1 LVQWLMLARKWSDYV
16 CDIEEFFETGPPS
29 VDVVIEASG
38 YVDNVSKIFRRMNA
52 NGRIVLMARSGAPL
66 TLDAIDHMITN
77 AMSISGSRGHLGGAF
92 AKILKLYE
100 NGRLPLNEI
109 VTDIVKGPEGLCD
122 LLRIPDKILMNNCK
136 VLVRLNG

>member
-1 LVQWLMLARKWSDYV
+1 
-16 CDIEEFFETGPPS
+16 
-29 VDVVIEASG
+29 
-38 YVDNVSKIFRRMNA
+38 MNA

-77 AMSISGSRGHLGGAF
+77 AMSIAGSRGHLGGAF

-100 NGRLPLNEI
+100 NGGLPLNEI